1 MEIGNRIAQ
10 RRKTLKLSQE
20 QLAERAD
27 ISQTHISKIEL
38 GKDNPSIK
46 LLKSIAKALG
56 CQLYI
61 DLIPD
66 GVSSIPQTLP
76 EQSSDVA
83 VDQKHNSAPTW
94 FAIEQ
99 ASASTL
105 FSLTIEKIKLEKDSM
120 SDAERKIIEGQIE
133 ICKEVMGL

>member
-10 RRKTLKLSQE
+10 RRKALKLSQE
-20 QLAERAD
+20 QLAERAE

-66 GVSSIPQTLP
+66 GVSSIPQELP
-76 EQSSDVA
+76 EESPDA
-83 VDQKHNSAPTW
+83 VLEHKRYSAPTW

-99 ASASTL
+99 ASAATILSIA
-105 FSLTIEKIKLEKDSM
+105 IEKMKLERDGM
-120 SDAERKIIEGQIE
+120 SSAERKTLEGLIETSR
-133 ICKEVMGL
+133 EVIG